1 MPAAFGVISGTDSGR
16 PCGDEFWQEQ
26 VDKELLGARGTGRSS
41 GKQPCNPNSHP
52 AATNTIYWR
61 AFSLLNT
68 YYASPS

>member
-26 VDKELLGARGTGRSS
+26 VDKELLGARG
-41 GKQPCNPNSHP
+41 
-52 AATNTIYWR
+52 NTIYWR